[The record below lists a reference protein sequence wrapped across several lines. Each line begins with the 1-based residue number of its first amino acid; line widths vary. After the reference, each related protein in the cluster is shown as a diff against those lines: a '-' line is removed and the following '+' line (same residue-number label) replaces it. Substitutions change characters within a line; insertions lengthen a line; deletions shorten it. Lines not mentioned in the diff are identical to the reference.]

1 MCQQLSGPWALVGF
15 QLRAISRID
24 RRFFFPLYFGHPP
37 PAPPRRLSTA
47 ALAGDCGGG
56 GAPVDRG
63 KQWRRRVGAWLMAS
77 WEDEPSGGS
86 REPSEP
92 SGCTDLIMPPLR
104 PESPPELLDRL
115 LLHDEEEE
123 TTSYVASAHPAPI
136 EYGTYVRTLWHL
148 HIRTSILFP
157 S

>member
-1 MCQQLSGPWALVGF
+1 M
-15 QLRAISRID
+15 ISSQKFVARILAKSFLASTGD
-24 RRFFFPLYFGHPP
+24 FFFPIYFGHPP

-63 KQWRRRVGAWLMAS
+63 KQWRRCVGAWLMAS

-123 TTSYVASAHPAPI
+123 ETTSYVASAHPAPI

-148 HIRTSILFP
+148 HIRTSILF
-157 S
+157 ST